1 MENCLKYQK
10 LLLEFFQ
17 IKDQQYEQQQ
27 PGAVLSCVQ
36 SSISANYQLRPQL
49 ASSVLCDKRPGH
61 NTQYCE
67 EAAAQDRSAAI
78 QPFINCR

>member
-10 LLLEFFQ
+10 LLLELFL
-17 IKDQQYEQQQ
+17 IKDQQYEQKQ
-27 PGAVLSCVQ
+27 PCAELSCVQ
-36 SSISANYQLRPQL
+36 SSISANYQLRPLL
-49 ASSVLCDKRPGH
+49 ASSVLCDKWPGH

-67 EAAAQDRSAAI
+67 EGAAQDRSAAS

>member
-10 LLLEFFQ
+10 LLLELFL

-36 SSISANYQLRPQL
+36 SSISANYQLRPLL
-49 ASSVLCDKRPGH
+49 ASSVLCDK
-61 NTQYCE
+61 
-67 EAAAQDRSAAI
+67 
-78 QPFINCR
+78 

>member
-36 SSISANYQLRPQL
+36 SSISANYQLRPLL
-49 ASSVLCDKRPGH
+49 ASSVLCDK
-61 NTQYCE
+61 
-67 EAAAQDRSAAI
+67 
-78 QPFINCR
+78 